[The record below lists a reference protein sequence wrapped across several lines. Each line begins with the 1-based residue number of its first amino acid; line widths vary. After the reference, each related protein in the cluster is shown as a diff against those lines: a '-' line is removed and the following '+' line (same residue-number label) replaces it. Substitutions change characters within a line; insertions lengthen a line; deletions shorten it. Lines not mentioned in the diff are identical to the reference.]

1 MPGRS
6 PQKYTSAAIPRS
18 TTVPMTPIR
27 AGLRSRND
35 FTTPPRPLRGTTVLD
50 GSLRK
55 LRSRLRRL
63 RSTGALRRRAAVV
76 SADGSL
82 RKLRSRLTPRITVRV
97 ALRRH
102 AHDRGLT
109 QVEVQPGA
117 VRGGAAQRVEL
128 LRGGDQE
135 LLQLGAARDQVRRQ
149 HAEAGDAVL
158 QRLSC

>member
-18 TTVPMTPIR
+18 TTVPMIPIG

-35 FTTPPRPLRGTTVLD
+35 FTTPPRPLRGTGT
-50 GSLRK
+50 LRK
-55 LRSRLRRL
+55 LRSW
-63 RSTGALRRRAAVV
+63 
-76 SADGSL
+76 
-82 RKLRSRLTPRITVRV
+82 LTPRITVRV

-102 AHDRGLT
+102 AHDRGLA
-109 QVEVQPGA
+109 QVEVQPRA